1 MVNTIVELAE
11 EEITIVSIQIQ
22 EQKEKE
28 FQVGQMNQWMTV
40 PERKTYG
47 YHLWKRLIDIVLSLC
62 ILLCCLPLF
71 LLLSALIFIF
81 SGGPVLFSQTRTG
94 TNNKKFRMYKFRTMT
109 VSRHNEKRH
118 TYNWKEGVPDNFQ
131 FKTECDS
138 TVTSIGKVLRKY
150 SLDELPQLLNV
161 LRGNMSLVGPRPEIS
176 SITDLYNNQQIQ
188 RLLVKPGITGYAQI
202 NGRSEITHGKK
213 VEYDL
218 YYVRN
223 CSLLL
228 DIKII
233 VATIIYVIRAKGAY

>member
-1 MVNTIVELAE
+1 
-11 EEITIVSIQIQ
+11 
-22 EQKEKE
+22 
-28 FQVGQMNQWMTV
+28 
-40 PERKTYG
+40 
-47 YHLWKRLIDIVLSLC
+47 
-62 ILLCCLPLF
+62 
-71 LLLSALIFIF
+71 
-81 SGGPVLFSQTRTG
+81 
-94 TNNKKFRMYKFRTMT
+94 MT

-118 TYNWKEGVPDNFQ
+118 TYKWKEGVPDNFQ
-131 FKTECDS
+131 FKTEFDS
-138 TVTSIGKVLRKY
+138 TVTPIGKVLRKY

-161 LRGNMSLVGPRPEIS
+161 LGGHMSLVGPRPEIS
-176 SITDLYNNQQIQ
+176 SITDLYNNHQIQ